1 MIWRQN
7 ALQLRHMPRNC
18 KIDKFHTDNVKLFY
32 IINTV
37 RCHQSNIK
45 HSTNKCTLII
55 NIIQI
60 LYIIIPVNQYNM
72 LRSLSGI
79 IIRDTLWQYKL
90 HKLKPTI

>member
-7 ALQLRHMPRNC
+7 ALQLRHKPRNC

-32 IINTV
+32 IIHRV

-45 HSTNKCTLII
+45 HSTNKCTIII

-72 LRSLSGI
+72 FRSLPGI
-79 IIRDTLWQYKL
+79 IIMDTLWQYKL